1 MLVLGTWPKRNKCIY
16 DSVIPPFLHTFVVIK
31 YLYKYLL
38 SFCRKRQEKLLNVL
52 LIFHTLLQ
60 CNAHSCFRGSVNC
73 GFPSMEN
80 SFQVAKF
87 LVKVQE
93 ASSLF
98 CLVQNGPVVIWVA
111 CFGLRDSAKWSL
123 RSARAFS
130 EAFWTMS
137 QNWDTQSQQAASMQ
151 FQKNSWNMNIYTKIY
166 HKSHNDPHGPLIFMI
181 FIF

>member
-73 GFPSMEN
+73 GAPSMEMVFKLPN
-80 SFQVAKF
+80 FYFKSKW
-87 LVKVQE
+87 LKVLLAWSKMAQL
-93 ASSLF
+93 S
-98 CLVQNGPVVIWVA
+98 
-111 CFGLRDSAKWSL
+111 FGLPVLALEGVLS
-123 RSARAFS
+123 
-130 EAFWTMS
+130 
-137 QNWDTQSQQAASMQ
+137 
-151 FQKNSWNMNIYTKIY
+151 
-166 HKSHNDPHGPLIFMI
+166 GP
-181 FIF
+181 